1 MQSTRPACPRPPSPS
16 QRAASYARA
25 VAQAVALDC
34 YAGIMVPG
42 WDSSRDS
49 AALLRE
55 VLGLTAVTNLTIE
68 GDVYCSAS

>member
-1 MQSTRPACPRPPSPS
+1 MNATRPACPRPPSPS
-16 QRAASYARA
+16 QRAAQAARA
-25 VAQAVALDC
+25 VAQMVALDC
-34 YAGIMVPG
+34 YAGILVPG

-55 VLGLTAVTNLTIE
+55 ILGLTAVTHLTIE